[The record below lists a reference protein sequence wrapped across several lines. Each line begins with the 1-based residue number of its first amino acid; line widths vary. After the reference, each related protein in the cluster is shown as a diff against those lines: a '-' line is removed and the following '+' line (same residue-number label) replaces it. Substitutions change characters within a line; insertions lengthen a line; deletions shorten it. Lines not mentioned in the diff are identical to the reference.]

1 MPISEYQGNR
11 TKIPK
16 PMIGSRMTSSTV
28 MVKGVPGRTNTK
40 NLTVKGELLNKGNT
54 ISNEK

>member
-1 MPISEYQGNR
+1 MPISEYQGNKA
-11 TKIPK
+11 KIPK

-28 MVKGVPGRTNTK
+28 MVKGVLGRKNTK